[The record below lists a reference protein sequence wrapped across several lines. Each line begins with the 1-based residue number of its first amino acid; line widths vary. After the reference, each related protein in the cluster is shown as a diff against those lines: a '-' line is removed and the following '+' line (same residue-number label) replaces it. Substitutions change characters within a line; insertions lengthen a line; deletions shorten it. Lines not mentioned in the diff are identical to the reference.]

1 MAIQALEKFYNDE
14 VKITKELRD
23 FMADTFTHKVY
34 IKWKHQAALL
44 QRLTLNAMGDEVY
57 KEIQDA
63 AGGKDAYSS
72 SRPFAWL
79 GSRSA
84 TAWTAQGCS
93 LASATGKVV
102 TISTN
107 MKMIWRTLIP
117 PRPARVDSVCG
128 AGCFAR

>member
-63 AGGKDAYSS
+63 AGKDA
-72 SRPFAWL
+72 FFK
-79 GSRSA
+79 
-84 TAWTAQGCS
+84 
-93 LASATGKVV
+93 KVFENAAKNQFKANNIKTV
-102 TISTN
+102 R
-107 MKMIWRTLIP
+107 RT
-117 PRPARVDSVCG
+117 D
-128 AGCFAR
+128 